1 MVFGSWPS
9 TQAAGRLPCICGP
22 GAPRSGMR
30 EWETRCSLR
39 VRNKQHLV
47 SQKHDS
53 VFLITFP
60 REQGL

>member
-1 MVFGSWPS
+1 
-9 TQAAGRLPCICGP
+9 
-22 GAPRSGMR
+22 MR

-39 VRNKQHLV
+39 VRNKHHLV

-53 VFLITFP
+53 AFLITFP